1 MPATRPANSKSLL
14 YLALIPSS
22 GVSIVTHS
30 HTQQP
35 SAAMSPLFS
44 DLTETTAP
52 AAALPLLANAR
63 EVFGFVPNLAIIM
76 AAEPASLESYF
87 HSLEAF
93 SKTALSPI
101 EQQIVLMAV
110 SRVNQANYSL
120 AVHAALATKLGAAPE
135 LVKAVGTGR
144 KISDPK
150 LAALRRFTETL
161 TVTRGQVPDAETDA
175 FLAAGYSRT
184 AVVAVAFGVAVKTFA
199 NSLALLAQTPVDAP
213 FAPALSGLQ
222 A

>member
-1 MPATRPANSKSLL
+1 VAHPHL
-14 YLALIPSS
+14 
-22 GVSIVTHS
+22 H
-30 HTQQP
+30 QP

-44 DLTETTAP
+44 DLTEATAP
-52 AAALPLLANAR
+52 AAAQPLLANAR
-63 EVFGFVPNLAIIM
+63 IIFGFVPNLAVVM
-76 AAEPASLESYF
+76 AAEPAALESYF

-93 SKTALSPI
+93 GKTALSPI

-110 SRVNQANYSL
+110 SRVNQASYSL
-120 AVHAALATKLGAAPE
+120 AIHAALATKLGAAPE
-135 LVKAVGTGR
+135 IVKAVGTGR
-144 KISDPK
+144 TVSDLK
-150 LAALRRFTETL
+150 LAALRRFTEVL
-161 TVTRGQVPDAETDA
+161 TVTRGQVPDAETEA

-199 NSLALLAQTPVDAP
+199 NALALLAQTPVDAP